1 MSASADDSQAPRR
14 KPRHRWLRWAAVGL
28 LAGLGAGAVAGIV
41 LSGFIE
47 LPAVEALTTY
57 RPSSA
62 TVVRARDGS
71 QLATFALERR
81 IPLSSEQI
89 PQVFRDAVVAVED
102 ANFYRHTGVDPRGI
116 LRAVVRNVLARRS
129 TGQGGSTITQQLA
142 RTLFLTPEKRWER
155 KIKEAL
161 LAIEIEQRFSKDEI
175 FTLWANQ
182 MNFGH
187 GNYGVEAASRFYF
200 GKPAL
205 ELALPEAA
213 LLAGIPQR
221 PTDLS
226 PINRP
231 ERALARRNH
240 VLRRMREEGMID
252 QAALARATAAPLGAE
267 PHHDRNASAAY
278 FVEEV
283 RRSVEDRFGS
293 RQMLEGGLTVETTLD
308 PALQLLAEQ
317 SLRDGL
323 VELQRRLGWP
333 GAKRNVLDLG
343 GDVERWEEP
352 GWPFLAWRPGE
363 LAFAVVTDVQSD
375 RAAVRIA
382 GRTAQLDRKAVAW
395 TERTSL
401 TRLVR
406 RGDIVLVRLLQ
417 VPPDAAAPL
426 AVGLEPEPNVEGAI
440 IVLDNRTGALLAL
453 VGGFDFDRS
462 QWDRAMQAARQ
473 CGSAFKP
480 FVYVA
485 ALERGLQPSDTIFD
499 GPVLLPDDKGEL
511 TYTPLNYERY
521 YEGIVTLR
529 RALEHSLNASAVK
542 LQAMIGGDAVID
554 VARRLGVKATL
565 APYASM
571 ALGSFEI
578 TLVDLA
584 ASYAGIANRGQ
595 VAEPYLIAR
604 VRDHDGKPL
613 DERRP
618 VVRQAL
624 REDVAYVMVHMLEGV
639 IDRGTGAKAAG
650 LPANLAGKTGTTDDY
665 TDAWFVGF
673 SPRITCGVW
682 VGRDMKERIGRRMT
696 GAEAALPT
704 WIAFMEAYLARQT
717 EAVRAEEF
725 PVPAGV
731 VMVPV
736 DRRTGLRVVPSCGT
750 EGILEALLEGR
761 EPADCGPS
769 WHDIAA
775 MPWPQ
780 QLAFYEY
787 KAGEPPTTVEA
798 IAAAEQ
804 KLLGQDTDEKP
815 AP

>member
-1 MSASADDSQAPRR
+1 
-14 KPRHRWLRWAAVGL
+14 LRWAAVGL
-28 LAGLGAGAVAGIV
+28 FAGLGAGAVGGLV
-41 LSGFIE
+41 LSQFIE

-57 RPSSA
+57 QPSAA
-62 TVVRARDGS
+62 TLVKARDGS
-71 QLATFALERR
+71 QLGSFALERR
-81 IPLSSEQI
+81 LPVSTEQI
-89 PQVFRDAVVAVED
+89 PRVFRDAVVAVED
-102 ANFYRHTGVDPRGI
+102 ANFYQHPGVDPRGI
-116 LRAVVRNVLARRS
+116 LRAVVRNLLARRS

-175 FTLWANQ
+175 LTLWANQ

-205 ELALPEAA
+205 ELSLPEAA

-231 ERALARRNH
+231 ERALTRRNH
-240 VLRRMREEGMID
+240 VLRRMRDEGMID
-252 QAALARATAAPLGAE
+252 QAVLAQATAAPLGAG
-267 PHHDRNASAAY
+267 PHTDRNASAAY

-283 RRSVEDRFGS
+283 RRAVEDRFGS

-308 PALQLLAEQ
+308 PALQQLAER

-323 VELQRRLGWP
+323 VALQRQLGWP
-333 GAKRNVLDLG
+333 GAKRNGVDLG
-343 GDVERWEEP
+343 GSVERWEEP
-352 GWPFLAWRPGE
+352 GWAFLSWRPGE
-363 LAFAVVTDVQSD
+363 LAFAVVTDVQGD

-382 GRTAQLDRKAVAW
+382 GRTAQLDRKAVDW
-395 TERTSL
+395 TGRTSL

-406 RGDIVLVRLLQ
+406 RGDIVLVRLLV
-417 VPPDAAAPL
+417 VPPDPAAPIT
-426 AVGLEPEPNVEGAI
+426 VMLEPEPNVEGAI
-440 IVLDNRTGALLAL
+440 VVLDNRTGALLAL

-480 FVYVA
+480 FVYLA
-485 ALERGLQPSDTIFD
+485 ALERGFAPSDTIFD
-499 GPVLLPDDKGEL
+499 GPVLLPDEKGEL

-542 LQAMIGGDAVID
+542 MQAMIGGDAVID
-554 VARRLGVKATL
+554 VARRLGVKANL

-584 ASYAGIANRGQ
+584 GAYAGIANRGQ
-595 VAEPYLIAR
+595 VPEPYFITR

-639 IDRGTGAKAAG
+639 IDRGTGAKAAF

-673 SPRITCGVW
+673 TPRITCGVW
-682 VGRDMKERIGRRMT
+682 VGRDMKERIGRGMT

-704 WIAFMEAYLARQT
+704 WIAFMEEYLARQS
-717 EAVRAEEF
+717 EAVRTEEF

-736 DRRTGLRVVPSCGT
+736 DRRTGLRVVPACGT

-761 EPADCGPS
+761 EPGDCGPS
-769 WHDIAA
+769 WHDIVA